1 MVYEFFSFIVAPTIV
16 GMIMAIGLTIQKITV
31 KFQEKNRNH

>member
-16 GMIMAIGLTIQKITV
+16 GMIMAIGLTIQKVKV
-31 KFQEKNRNH
+31 KFLGKNRNH